1 MDEAALREL
10 LGGIASGGIG
20 VEEAVAALRDLPLR
34 DLGHTALDTQ
44 RELRTGVPEVI
55 YAAGKSPGQVAA
67 AFAALAESAPFVLAT
82 RCEPAHVAA
91 VRDAVPGARAVPEAR
106 AVVLDRRAP
115 RRGGLVVVASAGT
128 SDGPVAE
135 EAALTAQLLG
145 AEVARCVDIGIAGLH
160 RLVASLELLRRA
172 HVIVA
177 VAGMDGALPSAIA
190 GLVRV
195 PVIAVP
201 TSVGYGAAFSGLAPL
216 LTMLNACAP
225 GVAVVN
231 IDNGFGAGYLAGLIN
246 AATQRSG
253 EREPLLVEIGVR
265 SRAARRGR

>member
-1 MDEAALREL
+1 MDEARLREL
-10 LGGIASGGIG
+10 LVRLVRGGIDVDDA
-20 VEEAVAALRDLPLR
+20 VETLRDLPVR
-34 DLGHTALDTQ
+34 DLGHTSLDTQ
-44 RELRTGVPEVI
+44 RELRTGVPEII
-55 YAAGKSPGQVAA
+55 YAAGKSPAQVAA

-82 RCEPAHVAA
+82 RCESAHVTAVLAA
-91 VRDAVPGARAVPEAR
+91 VPDARAVPAAR
-106 AVVLDRRAP
+106 AVVLDRRAM
-115 RRGGLVVVASAGT
+115 RRSGLVVVATAGT

-135 EAALTAQLLG
+135 EAALTAELLG
-145 AEVARCVDIGIAGLH
+145 SEVARCNDIGIAGLH
-160 RLVASLELLRRA
+160 RLIASLDLLRRA
-172 HVIVA
+172 RVIVA

-246 AATQRSG
+246 AA
-253 EREPLLVEIGVR
+253 
-265 SRAARRGR
+265 AARPDDPGLPVLREELAT